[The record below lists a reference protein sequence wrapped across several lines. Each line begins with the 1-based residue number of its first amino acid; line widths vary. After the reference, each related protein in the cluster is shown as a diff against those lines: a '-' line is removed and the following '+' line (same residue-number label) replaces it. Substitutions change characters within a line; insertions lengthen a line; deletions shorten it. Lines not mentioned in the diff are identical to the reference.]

1 MAVTAIWDVRDNLN
15 RVLDYA
21 SNPEKTDVVLD
32 SNYQYNGLNQ
42 VISYTTN
49 DLKTEKQLYV
59 TGINCSL
66 STAKRDMSI
75 TKKQY
80 GKIDGILAYHGYQS
94 FAKGEINAELAHQIG
109 IELAQSLWGERFEVL
124 ISTHLDKDHYHNH
137 FVINSISFQDGYRY
151 YDNKTSYTKMR
162 RISDELCRKYK
173 LSVIENPQYESEHY
187 AAWQNRSR
195 IRTLIKQ
202 DVDYAISSSMTM
214 KQFVSAMQKMGYK
227 FKFNQH
233 WAVLPP
239 NGKKYIRLR
248 SLSEDGSYTQQAIAD
263 RILEI
268 TSVRYESSRP
278 ASKPSHMI
286 FKGSLSNAK
295 KITGFKALYF
305 RYLYIMGILPKKAT
319 SKKRT
324 RFLLKEDLKTLD
336 KITKEITLLGK
347 NKINT
352 MEELHHYLQMTIAK
366 KDALIKERRCIYN
379 KIRRCRNEEKKK
391 ELQQDIAVLSASI
404 RMLSAEQKHYENI
417 KLRSIEMKE
426 IINEYKNQKRKERN
440 QNDQSIHDLRKTRQH

>member
-1 MAVTAIWDVRDNLN
+1 MAVTAIWDVKDNLN

-21 SNPEKTDVVLD
+21 SNPEKTDAVLD
-32 SNYQYNGLNQ
+32 SDYQYNGLNQ

-94 FAKGEINAELAHQIG
+94 FAKGEVNAELAHQIG

-137 FVINSISFQDGYRY
+137 FVINSISFKDGYRY
-151 YDNKTSYTKMR
+151 YDNKISYAKMR

-195 IRTLIKQ
+195 IRNLIKQ

-214 KQFVSAMQKMGYK
+214 KQFVSIMQKMGYK

-248 SLSEDGSYTQQAIAD
+248 SLSEDGYYTQQAIAE

-268 TSVRYESSRP
+268 TSVRYESSRS
-278 ASKPSHMI
+278 ASKPVAKV
-286 FKGSLSNAK
+286 FKGNPSAAK

-305 RYLYIMGILPKKAT
+305 RYLYAMGILPKNAGN
-319 SKKRT
+319 KRRT
-324 RFLLKEDLKTLD
+324 HILMKEDLRTLD

-352 MEELHHYLQMTIAK
+352 MEELEHYLLITTSK

-379 KIRRCRNEEKKK
+379 KIRRCKNEEKKR
-391 ELQQDIAVLSASI
+391 LFQQDIAALSTSI
-404 RMLSAEQKHYENI
+404 RKLSAEQKHYENI
-417 KLRSIEMKE
+417 KLRSLEMQEKMGE
-426 IINEYKNQKRKERN
+426 FNHEKRKERN
-440 QNDQSIHDLRKTRQH
+440 QNDQSIHDFRKTRQH

>member
-21 SNPEKTDVVLD
+21 SNPEKTDAVLD

-80 GKIDGILAYHGYQS
+80 GKNDGILAYHGYQS
-94 FAKGEINAELAHQIG
+94 FAQGEVNAELAHQIG

-137 FVINSISFQDGYRY
+137 FVINSISFKDGNRY
-151 YDNKTSYTKMR
+151 YDNKATYTKMR
-162 RISDELCRKYK
+162 RVSDELCRKYK
-173 LSVIENPQYESEHY
+173 LSVIDNPKYESEHY
-187 AAWQNRSR
+187 AAWQNRSS
-195 IRTLIKQ
+195 IRALIKR

-214 KQFVSAMQKMGYK
+214 KQFVSIMQKMGYK

-248 SLSEDGSYTQQAIAD
+248 SLSEDGNYTQQAIAE

-268 TSVRYESSRP
+268 TSVRYESSRSV
-278 ASKPSHMI
+278 SKSMSKV
-286 FKGSLSNAK
+286 FKGNLSSAK
-295 KITGFKALYF
+295 RITGFRALYF
-305 RYLYIMGILPKKAT
+305 RYLYAMGILPKKARNIR
-319 SKKRT
+319 RT
-324 RFLLKEDLKTLD
+324 RILLKEDLKTMD

-352 MEELHHYLQMTIAK
+352 MEELEHYLQTAIAK

-379 KIRRCRNEEKKK
+379 KIRRCKNEEKKK
-391 ELQQDIAVLSASI
+391 LFQQDIAVLSTSI
-404 RMLSAEQKHYENI
+404 RKLSAEQKHYENI
-417 KLRSIEMKE
+417 KLRSLEMQEKL
-426 IINEYKNQKRKERN
+426 NELNNQKRKERN

>member
-94 FAKGEINAELAHQIG
+94 FAKGEVNAELAHQIG

-137 FVINSISFQDGYRY
+137 FVINSISFKDGYRY

-162 RISDELCRKYK
+162 CISDELCRKYK

-187 AAWQNRSR
+187 VAWQNRSR

-268 TSVRYESSRP
+268 TSVRYESSKT
-278 ASKPSHMI
+278 ASKPSPKVL
-286 FKGSLSNAK
+286 KGNLSVAK

-305 RYLYIMGILPKKAT
+305 RYLYIMGILPKKAAN
-319 SKKRT
+319 KKRT

-352 MEELHHYLQMTIAK
+352 MEELNHYLQMTIAK
-366 KDALIKERRCIYN
+366 KDALIKERKCIYN
-379 KIRRCRNEEKKK
+379 KIRRCRNEEKK
-391 ELQQDIAVLSASI
+391 EQFQQDIAVLSVSI
-404 RMLSAEQKHYENI
+404 RKLSAEQKHYENI
-417 KLRSIEMKE
+417 KLRSVEMKE
-426 IINEYKNQKRKERN
+426 IIYEHNNQKRKERN